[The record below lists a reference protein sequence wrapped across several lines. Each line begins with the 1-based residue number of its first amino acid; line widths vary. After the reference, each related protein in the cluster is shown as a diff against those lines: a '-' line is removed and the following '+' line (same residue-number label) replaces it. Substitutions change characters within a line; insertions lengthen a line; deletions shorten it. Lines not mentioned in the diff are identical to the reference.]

1 MKLCVRVA
9 AFLFLMPLVAG
20 AASPVDGMWAG
31 RMDSDEDAALT
42 LFTIK
47 TDDAARLTGTVTGAG
62 FALAIED
69 GAISNDTLTFTA
81 SNPSLAFSC
90 SGTLKDDEIT
100 MTCQVSGQG
109 AKSFVVKRQKAT

>member
-20 AASPVDGMWAG
+20 AASPVDGTWAG
-31 RMDSDEDAALT
+31 RMDGGEEATTT

-47 TDDAARLTGTVTGAG
+47 TDEAARITGSVTGAG
-62 FALAIED
+62 FSLAIEN
-69 GAISNDTLTFTA
+69 GAVASDALTFTA
-81 SNPSLAFSC
+81 SDPGLAFSC
-90 SGTLKDDEIT
+90 TGKLKDDEIA
-100 MTCQVSGQG
+100 MTCQVSGEG